1 MLDGKYE
8 KLPVRDMS
16 YAVITKSLTPLLYYT
31 SRTHGTPS
39 DLACEHALYGS

>member
-16 YAVITKSLTPLLYYT
+16 YAVITKPLTPLLYYT